1 VSFSSRFYRGA
12 ALCSLAS
19 ALTTLGL
26 IFLPRFYTPVPNFEA
41 RMALLSN
48 PAYVL
53 RSWVYLVHPFL
64 VVTAAVAVAVSCR
77 RHAAGAATLGTLGF
91 CLWGATEAGQQA
103 LTLVALDGT
112 WRRAWAT
119 ADEAARELIRSHVA
133 VYDALWNS
141 MFFLLLLGF
150 FAGNVLLALAVRHHG
165 GLARWVSVAFWVGAG
180 LTAIELVPEL
190 GGPSLSGPFVDAL
203 YPLTQPA
210 ARALIGVWL
219 WREATRDG
227 RSATPNVTRDTA

>member
-1 VSFSSRFYRGA
+1 VHFSPRFYRGA

-19 ALTTLGL
+19 ALTTVGL
-26 IFLPRFYTPVPNFEA
+26 IFLPRFYSPVESFDA

-64 VVTAAVAVAVSCR
+64 VVTAAVAVAATCR
-77 RHAAGAATLGTLGF
+77 RQAAGAATLGVLGF

-103 LTLVALDGT
+103 LTLVALDST
-112 WRRAWAT
+112 WRQAWPT
-119 ADEAARELIRSHVA
+119 ADETARQLIRAQVA
-133 VYDALWNS
+133 FYDALWNS

-150 FAGNVLLALAVRHHG
+150 FAGNVLLALAVRRHG
-165 GLARWVSVAFWVGAG
+165 GLARWVSVAFWIGAG

-190 GGPSLSGPFVDAL
+190 GGPSLDSPFVDAL

-210 ARALIGVWL
+210 ARAFIGVWL
-219 WREATRDG
+219 WRQATRDAL
-227 RSATPNVTRDTA
+227 STKPDVMQ

>member
-1 VSFSSRFYRGA
+1 MNFSPRFYRGA

-19 ALTTLGL
+19 AITTLGL
-26 IFLPRFYTPVPNFEA
+26 IFLPSFYTPVPSFEA

-77 RHAAGAATLGTLGF
+77 RHAAGAATLGALGF
-91 CLWGATEAGQQA
+91 CLWGATEAGQQT

-112 WRRAWAT
+112 WRQAWPT
-119 ADEAARELIRSHVA
+119 ADEAARQLIRSHVA

-141 MFFLLLLGF
+141 MFFLLLLGI
-150 FAGNVLLALAVRHHG
+150 FAGSILLALAVRHHG
-165 GLARWVSVAFWVGAG
+165 GLARWVSVAFWISAG

-190 GGPSLSGPFVDAL
+190 GGPSLDGPITDAL

-227 RSATPNVTRDTA
+227 LTAKPA

>member
-1 VSFSSRFYRGA
+1 MNFSPRFYRAA

-26 IFLPRFYTPVPNFEA
+26 IFLPSFYTPVESFDE
-41 RMALLSN
+41 RMALLAN

-53 RSWVYLVHPFL
+53 LSWVSLFHPFL
-64 VVTAAVAVAVSCR
+64 AVTAAVAVAASCR
-77 RHAAGAATLGTLGF
+77 RHAAGAVTLATLGF
-91 CLWGATEAGQQA
+91 FLWGATEAGQQ
-103 LTLVALDGT
+103 TLRIVALDRT
-112 WRRAWAT
+112 WRQAWPT
-119 ADEAARELIRSHVA
+119 ADAAARELIRSHVA

-165 GLARWVSVAFWVGAG
+165 GLARWVSIAFWVGAG

-190 GGPSLSGPFVDAL
+190 GGPSLDNPFVDAL

-219 WREATRDG
+219 WREAARDG
-227 RSATPNVTRDTA
+227 LSTKPSVTPELA